1 MTRAPY
7 GRLCRLRGAEML
19 NIRKDKLEKI
29 AVFAIYGLL
38 FGGIPQA
45 VANANAEG
53 TVPTVRVVEQVSVDP
68 LEKYKGA
75 TKLSD
80 TDLVELLSAVGFEGT
95 ALKVAYAVAKKESNG
110 RPLAHNGDRNTGD
123 NSYGVFQINM
133 IDNLG
138 ADRRE
143 KFNLKSNTQLFD
155 PVINVQIAFHMT
167 SGGEDWSSWK
177 IVPGKDNG
185 ARYQQY
191 LKEFAELN

>member
-1 MTRAPY
+1 
-7 GRLCRLRGAEML
+7 ML

-29 AVFAIYGLL
+29 AVFAIYSLL
-38 FGGIPQA
+38 FGGIPHA
-45 VANANAEG
+45 VANATSEE
-53 TVPTVRVVEQVSVDP
+53 TVPTAQVIEQVSVDP

-75 TKLSD
+75 KKLLD
-80 TDLVELLSAVGFEGT
+80 TDLVELLSAVGFEGK

-110 RPLAHNGDRNTGD
+110 RPLAHNKDRNTGD
-123 NSYGVFQINM
+123 NSYGIFQINM

-143 KFNLKSNTQLFD
+143 KFDLKSNAQLFD

-167 SGGEDWSSWK
+167 SGGDDWSSWK